1 MAREEEPTVR
11 FVDRLLDPGTFQS
24 WDGPPDQ
31 GRVSEEYAATLA
43 RAAAR
48 AGADEAVATGEGLV
62 HGRPVAVA
70 AGEFG
75 FLGGSIGRAA
85 ALRLIAAVE
94 RATARRLPLLMAPSS
109 GGTRMQEGTSAF
121 VRMVDIARAVAA
133 HKAEGLPYLVHLRHP
148 TTGGVFASW
157 ASQGQ
162 VTTAEPG
169 ALVGFLGPRVYEAL
183 HGEPFPAGVQTAENL
198 ASHGVIDAV
207 VPVERLRGLVRDVL
221 EILAPGTGT
230 ADVASPNGDSPVRV
244 DDVWDSVLRTRDPG
258 RPGCREVLAA
268 ADLRVPL
275 SGTGEGERD
284 DNMLI
289 ALASFGGRPCVL
301 AGHGRAEVTPTGLRV
316 AQRAVRLA
324 EELRV
329 PLVTV
334 IDTPGAE
341 LSREAEEGA
350 LAGEISRCIEAMV
363 RLPVRTV
370 SVLMGR
376 GSGGAALALLPADRV
391 VAAGHAWLAPLPPE
405 GASAILHR
413 TTGHAAEVARAQRI
427 GAPELFEDGIVHRVL
442 AEPDDPAAFVAVVV
456 DAIGDEL
463 RRP

>member
-1 MAREEEPTVR
+1 MR
-11 FVDRLLDPGTFQS
+11 FVEQLLDAGTFRA

-31 GRVSEEYAATLA
+31 GGVSAEYAATLA
-43 RAAAR
+43 RAAER
-48 AGADEAVATGEGLV
+48 SGADEAVRTGEGLV

-85 ALRLIAAVE
+85 ALRIVATVE
-94 RATARRLPLLMAPSS
+94 RATARRLPLVMAPSS

-133 HKAEGLPYLVHLRHP
+133 HKTEGLPYLVHLRHP

-183 HGEPFPAGVQTAENL
+183 YGEPFPAGVQTAENL
-198 ASHGVIDAV
+198 AAHGIVDAV
-207 VPVERLRGLVRDVL
+207 VPMEGLRGLVLDVL
-221 EILAPGTGT
+221 EILAPDEGAGAVEAASRAGTPT
-230 ADVASPNGDSPVRV
+230 RAADV
-244 DDVWDSVLRTRDPG
+244 WESVLRTRDPE

-268 ADLRVPL
+268 ADRVVRL

-284 DNMLI
+284 DNMLM
-289 ALASFGGRPCVL
+289 ALARFGGRPCVL

-316 AQRAVRLA
+316 AQRAMRLA
-324 EELRV
+324 EELRI

-341 LSREAEEGA
+341 LSRSAEEGA

-363 RLPVRTV
+363 RLRVPSV

-376 GSGGAALALLPADRV
+376 GTGGAALALLPAGRV
-391 VAAGHAWLAPLPPE
+391 LAAEHAWLAPLPPE

-413 TTGHAAEVARAQRI
+413 TTGHAAELARAQRI
-427 GAPELFEDGIVHRVL
+427 GAPELLQDGTVHRVF
-442 AEPDDPAAFVAVVV
+442 AEPEDPALLAAGVAA
-456 DAIGDEL
+456 AIGDEL
-463 RRP
+463 RRG